1 MRITKHEAAV
11 LATALSIAKYEIAL
25 TTGYSRDEEK
35 LVISK
40 LTKLQDKLET
50 YETDNRLQS
59 KSGRAYQYP
68 SLTKIILNKL
78 K

>member
-11 LATALSIAKYEIAL
+11 LSTALLYAKDEIIDH
-25 TTGYSRDEEK
+25 YFSDKDERLK
-35 LVISK
+35 AYN
-40 LTKLQDKLET
+40 KLQLLERRLEK

-68 SLTKIILNKL
+68 TLTKIILNKL

>member
-1 MRITKHEAAV
+1 MRITKHEAAI
-11 LATALSIAKYEIAL
+11 LATALYEQKHEIVYNMHVDRETKKIAIL
-25 TTGYSRDEEK
+25 
-35 LVISK
+35 
-40 LTKLQDKLET
+40 KLEALEQKLRD